1 MARYSTVDQ
10 NLAQKLQKE
19 HNFKVVSMS
28 GKPRVYTFAEDEA
41 VVMAKL
47 HNTQSKKTPVETK
60 IEVVK
65 PEIVQVKKPPIFFK
79 KRGRPKSK

>member
-1 MARYSTVDQ
+1 MAQYSTIDQ
-10 NLAQKLQKE
+10 GLAQKLQKE
-19 HNFKVVSMS
+19 HNFTVVSMS

-47 HNTQSKKTPVETK
+47 HNIQPKENPAETK
-60 IEVVK
+60 TEVAK
-65 PEIVQVKKPPIFFK
+65 PEIVQVKKPPVFIK